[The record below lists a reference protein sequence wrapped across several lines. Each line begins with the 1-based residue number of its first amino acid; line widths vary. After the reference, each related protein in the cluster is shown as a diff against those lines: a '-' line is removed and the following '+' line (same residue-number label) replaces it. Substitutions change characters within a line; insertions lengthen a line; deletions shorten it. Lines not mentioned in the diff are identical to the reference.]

1 MKNAFRSPHEWFV
14 AVPPYLSTLQQNILN
29 QMDLLSFCRFFGGSC
44 SNLKRKN
51 KILEDLEDACQNI
64 WRIPIPKSVPSVS
77 SENSGKVVGFI
88 CWGEQSFQETRS
100 C

>member
-1 MKNAFRSPHEWFV
+1 MKNAIRSPHEWFIV
-14 AVPPYLSTLQQNILN
+14 VPSYLSTLQQNILT
-29 QMDLLSFCRFFGGSC
+29 QMDLLSFCRFFWVLVPIS
-44 SNLKRKN
+44 KEKN
-51 KILEDLEDACQNI
+51 KILEDLEDASQNI

-88 CWGEQSFQETRS
+88 CWGEQSPQETRS